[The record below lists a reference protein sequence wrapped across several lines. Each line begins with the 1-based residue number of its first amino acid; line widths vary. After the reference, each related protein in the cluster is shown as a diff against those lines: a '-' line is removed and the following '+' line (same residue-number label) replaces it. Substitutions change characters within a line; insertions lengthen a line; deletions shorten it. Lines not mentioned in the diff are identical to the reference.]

1 MKRPLREY
9 TVWYQMDGWGTLF
22 QKVEAIDI
30 QDAIKKVIEPI
41 RQKFGDREIFVV
53 KVTES

>member
-1 MKRPLREY
+1 ME
-9 TVWYQMDGWGTLF
+9 GWGTLS

-41 RQKFGDREIFVV
+41 VQKRGDVEIFVV
-53 KVTES
+53 KVQ